1 MVKLIMPQNTQSK
14 LYYWA
19 YIKLLILII
28 IKIILSILLTMSTLD
43 PSLKKCWH
51 INTLLECGVDPSLG
65 LWNMH

>member
-1 MVKLIMPQNTQSK
+1 MPQNTQSK

-28 IKIILSILLTMSTLD
+28 TYNFKIILSILLAMSTLD

-51 INTLLECGVDPSLG
+51 INTLFECGVDVF
-65 LWNMH
+65 

>member
-1 MVKLIMPQNTQSK
+1 